1 MVNAPESRAGI
12 APVFAAV
19 QGKVS
24 FNGNDRDVD
33 RTTTVEIKEV
43 GKTKLGLSE
52 ENQKKLS

>member
-1 MVNAPESRAGI
+1 MAN
-12 APVFAAV
+12 
-19 QGKVS
+19 
-24 FNGNDRDVD
+24 RDGEEITRS